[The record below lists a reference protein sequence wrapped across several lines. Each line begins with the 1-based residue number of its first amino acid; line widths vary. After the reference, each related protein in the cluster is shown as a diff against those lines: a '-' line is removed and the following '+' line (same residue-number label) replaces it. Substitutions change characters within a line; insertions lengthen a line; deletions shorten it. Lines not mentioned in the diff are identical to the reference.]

1 METKIHERSAIARE
15 LEIFVDETELQQAFD
30 EAYKNLRPRLALPG
44 FRPGKAPM
52 SLVKKMHGDA
62 IEGET
67 LEKLAQDKFRAAV
80 EELKLEP
87 IGVPVM
93 VDLHRHAGEGAHFKI
108 AYEIA
113 PEISLQEFDGMEVE
127 QPVYPFDDTDVEEHI
142 HRVRFNMSTREEAD
156 VLDSEETIATIDM
169 RELDTEEGKEPNE
182 SKGVQIYLADP
193 EIVPELKEK
202 LMGKKIGDT
211 IETELPK
218 GPRKG
223 EEEAEKGRVE
233 ITVVKI
239 EKVILPELNEEYI
252 KQISRDKLSTEDEL
266 REDVRKE
273 LGKAYEQRSNEHLEE
288 NIVGELL
295 KRHEFEV
302 PRTVTH
308 AILDQ
313 MLDDAKQENTRR
325 GLPATYG
332 IDEKDYRD
340 RMWPVAEARG
350 KWALLRDKM
359 IEKEALEATDE
370 DLEELAK
377 KEAEQ
382 YGLPAENLL
391 KYYRKT
397 EGIKNRIVSE
407 KLGKLLRTRVTIKE
421 KKVERT
427 TR

>member
-1 METKIHERSAIARE
+1 LETKLHERSAIARE
-15 LEIFVDETELQQAFD
+15 LEIFVDETELQNAFD
-30 EAYKNLRPRLALPG
+30 EAYKSIRPRLALPG

-52 SLVKKMHGDA
+52 SLVKKMHGES

-67 LEKLAQDKFRAAV
+67 LEKLAQEKFRAAID
-80 EELKLEP
+80 ELKLEP

-93 VDLHRHAGEGAHFKI
+93 TDLHRHTGEGAHFKI

-113 PEISLQEFDGMEVE
+113 PQIDIQDFSGMEVE
-127 QPVYPFDDTDVEEHI
+127 KPVYVYDDTDVEEHI
-142 HRVRFNMSTREEAD
+142 HRVRFNMSTREDAD
-156 VLDSEETIATIDM
+156 SIDSAETIATINM
-169 RELDTEEGKEPNE
+169 RELEAAEGKEPSE
-182 SKGVQIYLADP
+182 SNGVQVYLADP

-202 LMGKKIGDT
+202 LMGKRVGDT

-218 GPRKG
+218 GQRKEG
-223 EEEAEKGRVE
+223 EEQEMGRVE
-233 ITVVKI
+233 ITITKI
-239 EKVILPELNEEYI
+239 EKVNLPELNEEYI
-252 KQISRDKLSTEDEL
+252 KQISRDKLSTESEL
-266 REDVRKE
+266 RDDVRNE

-308 AILDQ
+308 AVLDQ

-325 GLPATYG
+325 GLPANYG
-332 IDEKDYRD
+332 LDEKDYRN
-340 RMWPVAEARG
+340 RMWPVAEARA
-350 KWALLRDKM
+350 KWALLRDKL
-359 IEKEALEATDE
+359 IEADSIEANDQ

-391 KYYRKT
+391 KYYQKT
-397 EGIKNRIVSE
+397 EAIKNRIVSE
-407 KLGKLLRTRVTIKE
+407 KLGKLLRERVKINERKI
-421 KKVERT
+421 ERT